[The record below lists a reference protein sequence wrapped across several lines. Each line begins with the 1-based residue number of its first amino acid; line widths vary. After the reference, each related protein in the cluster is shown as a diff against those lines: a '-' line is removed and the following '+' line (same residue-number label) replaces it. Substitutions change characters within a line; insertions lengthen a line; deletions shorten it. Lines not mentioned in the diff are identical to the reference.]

1 MSETKTTRKQL
12 PAYLILAL
20 IALAAALLLA
30 VTNAITAGPIKAHEE
45 AAQNA
50 AFQSVM
56 EADSFSTMSIPDG
69 CNVTSL
75 VEAKKDGKTI
85 IAGKAGVSFDTDK
98 AREIIGDGSQETY
111 TIPVTITQ
119 PSITAET
126 LKAKLFHDTLARTA
140 TNLDEGN
147 APRTNNIRLAA
158 KAINGTILNP
168 GDEFSYNG
176 TVGERTAAR
185 GYQEAHAYSGG
196 KIIDEFGGG
205 VCQPS
210 STLYMAVLRA
220 DLKVTERHNHSFTV
234 SYTPLGEDATV
245 DYGNLD
251 FRFVNNTAYPVKILA
266 EQTDGQMIMTIVGTK
281 TSDKTVTTR
290 TEVLE
295 TYKPETVTKTDSS
308 MEAGDSRVETSGITG
323 YSTKTY
329 KQITENGKMTEVL
342 ANSSTYSKRDEVVYV
357 GE

>member
-56 EADSFSTMSIPDG
+56 TADSFSTMSIPDG

-140 TNLDEGN
+140 TTL
-147 APRTNNIRLAA
+147 
-158 KAINGTILNP
+158 
-168 GDEFSYNG
+168 
-176 TVGERTAAR
+176 ERTGSCGCVHWSER
-185 GYQEAHAYSGG
+185 VRRRHHRSDYRRDRHLQGG
-196 KIIDEFGGG
+196 AGGI
-205 VCQPS
+205 Q
-210 STLYMAVLRA
+210 
-220 DLKVTERHNHSFTV
+220 
-234 SYTPLGEDATV
+234 
-245 DYGNLD
+245 
-251 FRFVNNTAYPVKILA
+251 
-266 EQTDGQMIMTIVGTK
+266 
-281 TSDKTVTTR
+281 
-290 TEVLE
+290 
-295 TYKPETVTKTDSS
+295 
-308 MEAGDSRVETSGITG
+308 
-323 YSTKTY
+323 
-329 KQITENGKMTEVL
+329 
-342 ANSSTYSKRDEVVYV
+342 
-357 GE
+357 